1 MHLRR
6 FGGMRKENLSCGFFQ
21 HEKTSYKTSRN
32 FTGEKT
38 HYVFVSFRR
47 NRRDSRKCGF
57 CIMIARR
64 FGAGCVDEN
73 ITPTNIYSDREFRDK
88 RYGSEREKQ
97 CNSKFDIF
105 TTKIKFHAMR
115 PLDTRRQ
122 SALAPGVL
130 ACHYCYYYIASSHY
144 ARSPHPFLRAKYS
157 RLSRYM
163 SEHVLFSLPL
173 SHLPFSDLAQCFHRV
188 LGNRKI
194 LVFERRSGRQ
204 NKRLKDNEKISFANN
219 PYARIWKINIGGPP
233 YSTWKIS
240 ASLCLM

>member
-1 MHLRR
+1 
-6 FGGMRKENLSCGFFQ
+6 MRKENLSCGFFQ
-21 HEKTSYKTSRN
+21 HEKTSYETSRN

-47 NRRDSRKCGF
+47 HRRDSRKCGF
-57 CIMIARR
+57 GIMIART

-73 ITPTNIYSDREFRDK
+73 ITPTNIYSDNSATSG
-88 RYGSEREKQ
+88 YGSEREKQ

-105 TTKIKFHAMR
+105 ATKIKFHAMR
-115 PLDTRRQ
+115 PLDIRRQ

-130 ACHYCYYYIASSHY
+130 ACHYYFASSHY
-144 ARSPHPFLRAKYS
+144 TYTHPRPFPRAKYS
-157 RLSRYM
+157 RLSRYT

-173 SHLPFSDLAQCFHRV
+173 SHLPFSDLAQCFPRV

-204 NKRLKDNEKISFANN
+204 NRRLKVNEKISFANN

-233 YSTWKIS
+233 HSTWKIS
-240 ASLCLM
+240 ASLYLM